1 MTHFFDLYFYKSI
14 NNTNDK
20 LKEIRLVNPDRNIA
34 LFSAEQIKGKGRSG
48 RVWISNEGDLTC
60 SFLINQS
67 ISFKDIGKINI
78 IFVNILFNFFR
89 NFNTRNSI
97 KYKWPNDI
105 QINNRKISGILIET
119 FSNYKNIESFVV
131 GIGVNL
137 ISSPTVESNK
147 TISLAELNIK
157 IEPIDAFFLL
167 QKEVMSFFKEFNNL
181 NFLSL
186 SKNLNLNF
194 YDNKKELNI
203 NLKNNIVK
211 GTFKEINT
219 SGELI
224 LNTLDKGNQKI
235 SYGEII

>member
-1 MTHFFDLYFYKSI
+1 MTHFFDLYFYKSTY
-14 NNTNDK
+14 NTNDK
-20 LKEIRLVNPDRNIA
+20 LKEFRLVNPDRNIA

-48 RVWISNEGDLTC
+48 RVWLSNKGDLTC

-89 NFNTRNSI
+89 NFSIRNSI

-119 FSNYKNIESFVV
+119 FSNYKNIESFIV
-131 GIGVNL
+131 GIGINL
-137 ISSPTVESNK
+137 ISSPTIESNQ
-147 TISLAELNIK
+147 TISLAKLNIRIK
-157 IEPIDAFFLL
+157 PIEAFFLL

-194 YDNKKELNI
+194 YDIKKELNI
-203 NLKNNIVK
+203 KLKNNIVK

-219 SGELI
+219 RGELI
-224 LNTLDKGNQKI
+224 LNTLDKRKQKI

>member
-34 LFSAEQIKGKGRSG
+34 LFTAEQIKGKGRSG
-48 RVWISNEGDLTC
+48 RIWISGEGDLTC

-119 FSNYKNIESFVV
+119 FSNYKNIESFIV
-131 GIGVNL
+131 GIGVN
-137 ISSPTVESNK
+137 IVSSPTIVSNK

-167 QKEVMSFFKEFNNL
+167 QKEVISFFKEFNDL

-194 YDNKKELNI
+194 YDNKRELKI

-219 SGELI
+219 RGELI
-224 LNTLDKGNQKI
+224 LNTLDKKNQKI

>member
-89 NFNTRNSI
+89 NLNTRNSI

-119 FSNYKNIESFVV
+119 FSNYKNIESFIV

-137 ISSPTVESNK
+137 ISSPTIESNK

-194 YDNKKELNI
+194 YDNQKELNI
-203 NLKNNIVK
+203 YLKNNIVK
-211 GTFKEINT
+211 GTFKKINT
-219 SGELI
+219 RGELI
-224 LNTLDKGNQKI
+224 LNTLDKRNQKI

>member
-89 NFNTRNSI
+89 NLNTRNSI

-119 FSNYKNIESFVV
+119 FSNYKNIESFIV

-137 ISSPTVESNK
+137 ISSPTIESNK
-147 TISLAELNIK
+147 TISLAKLNIK

-194 YDNKKELNI
+194 YDNQKELNI
-203 NLKNNIVK
+203 YLKNNIVK
-211 GTFKEINT
+211 GTFKKINT
-219 SGELI
+219 RGELI
-224 LNTLDKGNQKI
+224 LNTLDKRNQKI

>member
-1 MTHFFDLYFYKSI
+1 
-14 NNTNDK
+14 

>member
-89 NFNTRNSI
+89 NLNTRNSI

-119 FSNYKNIESFVV
+119 FSNYKNIESFIV

-137 ISSPTVESNK
+137 ISSPTIESNK

-167 QKEVMSFFKEFNNL
+167 QKEAMSFFKEFNNL

-194 YDNKKELNI
+194 YDNQKELNI
-203 NLKNNIVK
+203 YLKNNIVK
-211 GTFKEINT
+211 GTFKKINT
-219 SGELI
+219 RGELI
-224 LNTLDKGNQKI
+224 LNTLDKRNQKI

>member
-89 NFNTRNSI
+89 NFNSGNSI

-119 FSNYKNIESFVV
+119 FSNYKNIESFIV

-137 ISSPTVESNK
+137 ISSPTIVSNK

-167 QKEVMSFFKEFNNL
+167 QKEVISFFKEFNNL

-194 YDNKKELNI
+194 YDNENELNI

-219 SGELI
+219 HGELI
-224 LNTLDKGNQKI
+224 LNTLDKRNRKI

>member
-1 MTHFFDLYFYKSI
+1 MKHFFDLYFYKSI
-14 NNTNDK
+14 NNTNEK
-20 LKEIRLVNPDRNIA
+20 LKEIRLVNPDRNIS
-34 LFSAEQIKGKGRSG
+34 LFSLHQNNGKGRSG
-48 RVWISNEGDLTC
+48 KVWISRKGDLTC

-78 IFVNILFNFFR
+78 IFVNILFNFFK
-89 NFNTRNSI
+89 NFNTSISI

-119 FSNYKNIESFVV
+119 FSNYKNIESFIV

-137 ISSPTVESNK
+137 ISSPAIESNK
-147 TISLAELNIK
+147 TISLAKLNIK

-167 QKEVMSFFKEFNNL
+167 QKEVISFFKEFNKL

-219 SGELI
+219 RGELI
-224 LNTLDKGNQKI
+224 LNTLDKRNQKI

>member
-147 TISLAELNIK
+147 TISLAEFNIK
-157 IEPIDAFFLL
+157 IEPIEAFFLL

>member
-89 NFNTRNSI
+89 NLNTRNYI

-119 FSNYKNIESFVV
+119 FSNYKNIESFIV

-137 ISSPTVESNK
+137 ISSPTIESNK

-194 YDNKKELNI
+194 YDNQKELNI
-203 NLKNNIVK
+203 YLKNNIVK
-211 GTFKEINT
+211 GTFKKINT
-219 SGELI
+219 RGELI
-224 LNTLDKGNQKI
+224 LNTLDKRNQKI

>member
-1 MTHFFDLYFYKSI
+1 MTHFFDLYFYKSV

-34 LFSAEQIKGKGRSG
+34 LFSVEQIKGKGRLG

-119 FSNYKNIESFVV
+119 FSNYKNIESFVI

-157 IEPIDAFFLL
+157 IEPIEAFFLL

-203 NLKNNIVK
+203 NLKNNIIK

-219 SGELI
+219 RGELI
-224 LNTLDKGNQKI
+224 LNTLDKRNQKI

>member
-1 MTHFFDLYFYKSI
+1 MTYFFDLYFYKSI

-20 LKEIRLVNPDRNIA
+20 LKEIRLVNPNRNIA

-119 FSNYKNIESFVV
+119 FSNQKNIQSFIV
-131 GIGVNL
+131 GVGVNL
-137 ISSPTVESNK
+137 ISSPTIEANK
-147 TISLAELNIK
+147 TISLAKLNIK
-157 IEPIDAFFLL
+157 IEPLDAFFLL

-186 SKNLNLNF
+186 SKNLNLKF
-194 YDNKKELNI
+194 YENKKELNV

-211 GTFKEINT
+211 GTFKEIN
-219 SGELI
+219 SRGELI
-224 LNTLDKGNQKI
+224 LNTLDKRNQKI
-235 SYGEII
+235 SFGEII